1 MRRFRLPLLTVAAF
15 ALTAFIGVS
24 PASAAGANYV
34 ALGDSY
40 ASGVGSGSYTSESG
54 SCLRSTLAFS
64 QLWANSHAP
73 ASYRSVACSGAKT
86 TDVNANQLSA
96 LSSSTTLVSIVIG
109 GNDVGFSGVME
120 DCVIYS
126 TSTCVNEVNAAETKA
141 RNQLPAW
148 LDATYNGIRS
158 HAPSA
163 RVVVVD
169 YPRFYH
175 DLWYCVGLSSTDRNK
190 INEGADVLDGVI
202 SAAAVAARFRLRR
215 RAVGVRRRSRDLRRL
230 VLAALHRL
238 EQHHPVVSPDGGRPV
253 RRLPAGLHRARRR
266 VVARDGPISDPV
278 VRAVRRLRASAS
290 SSPCTEAEARKN
302 SGTSQPRLGGADS
315 SEIRE
320 AD

>member
-1 MRRFRLPLLTVAAF
+1 MRRVGLTLFTIAAT
-15 ALTAFIGVS
+15 TAAVIIGM
-24 PASAAGANYV
+24 PAANAAAVNYV

-54 SCLRSTLAFS
+54 SCLRSTLAYS

-96 LSSSTTLVSIVIG
+96 LSSSTTLVSITIG

-120 DCVIYS
+120 DCVLYS
-126 TSTCVNEVNAAETKA
+126 TDTCVSEVNAAENTA
-141 RNQLPAW
+141 RTQLPGW
-148 LDATYNGIRS
+148 LDTTYNGIHSRS
-158 HAPSA
+158 PNA

-202 SAAAVAARFRLRR
+202 SAAAARHGFQF
-215 RAVGVRRRSRDLRRL
+215 ADVRSAFANGHEICDGSSSW
-230 VLAALHRL
+230 LHSIDWSNIT
-238 EQHHPVVSPDGGRPV
+238 QSYHPTASGQSGGY
-253 RRLPAGLHRARRR
+253 LPAFTAKAG
-266 VVARDGPISDPV
+266 
-278 VRAVRRLRASAS
+278 
-290 SSPCTEAEARKN
+290 
-302 SGTSQPRLGGADS
+302 
-315 SEIRE
+315 
-320 AD
+320 